1 MREEIEDVF
10 APEDM
15 DFYRRYWEAKADPSV
30 RMPEMEEED
39 YGAIASICIMK
50 QEYDKAEQVLE
61 EALGRYPH
69 DDELLFDKVEMLA
82 STERMDE
89 AYKVLDEI
97 EAWYPNNEES
107 LAMRAGLYMSQERY
121 EESEELF
128 RRYEAMGGDE
138 GVAAAGLAQ
147 CLAVRGQRTEGFRK
161 ICQYLKSEPF
171 SAEAC
176 NRFIVWVIEWEML
189 DEAAEV
195 LHKMTAE
202 QPYNKFLWKLLY
214 EICEMQE
221 DYDGAKEANEY
232 ALAIDPDD
240 YEAHGRRILYCNLC
254 DETLVEESFNR
265 FKPDMWTE
273 EQRFYFYGI
282 MADYAMDHDQPER
295 EKFYIRQMLSAP
307 VGEPIDRATL
317 YYRLASRVF
326 RQEDTASVKEALDNF
341 CKAEQA
347 LRAVEKP
354 EAMLVSDIYRG
365 IGQCRLLLGEEDA
378 GVEALRKAW
387 RLCPNNEMAVFDYF
401 LNLCVLGRLEAAMAD
416 ITVGLSEDGPA
427 THGVYKLLKGAVLY
441 YMRKPKQAVSCLMEA
456 FLADEGLRAV
466 AEEAVPDMMA
476 DPEVRKQLGDA
487 TV

>member
-10 APEDM
+10 APEDL
-15 DFYRRYWEAKADPSV
+15 DFYRRYWEAKADSSV

-39 YGAIASICIMK
+39 YSLVVSICIMK
-50 QEYDKAEQVLE
+50 QDYEKAEQVLE

-69 DDELLFDKVEMLA
+69 DDELLFSKVEMLA
-82 STERMDE
+82 STERLDE
-89 AYKVLDEI
+89 AFKVLDDL
-97 EAWYPNNEES
+97 EAWYPNNEEC

-121 EESEELF
+121 EEAEELF
-128 RRYEAMGGDE
+128 RRYEAMGGDA

-161 ICQYLKSEPF
+161 ICQYLKAEAD

-195 LHKMTAE
+195 LRKMTAE
-202 QPYNKFLWKLLY
+202 RPYNKFLWKLLY

-221 DYDGAKEANEY
+221 DYEGAKEANEY

-240 YEAHGRRILYCNLC
+240 YEAHGRRILYCDMC
-254 DETLVEESFNR
+254 DEALVEESFSR
-265 FKPDMWTE
+265 FKPEMWTE

-282 MADYAMDHDQPER
+282 MADYAMEHDQPER
-295 EKFYIRQMLSAP
+295 EKFCIGQMLKAP
-307 VGEPIDRATL
+307 VGDALDRATL
-317 YYRLASRVF
+317 HYRLASRLF
-326 RQEDTASVKEALDNF
+326 KQEDTASVKEALDAF

-365 IGQCRLLLGEEDA
+365 IGQCRLLLGEEEA

-401 LNLCVLGRLEAAMAD
+401 LNLCVLDRLETAMAD
-416 ITVGLSEDGPA
+416 ITVGLSEDGTA
-427 THGVYKLLKGAVLY
+427 SQGIYKLLKGAVLY

-456 FLADEGLRAV
+456 FLADANLRAM
-466 AEEAVPDMMA
+466 AEEAVPDIMA
-476 DPEVRKQLGDA
+476 NPEIRKGLDDL
-487 TV
+487 TI